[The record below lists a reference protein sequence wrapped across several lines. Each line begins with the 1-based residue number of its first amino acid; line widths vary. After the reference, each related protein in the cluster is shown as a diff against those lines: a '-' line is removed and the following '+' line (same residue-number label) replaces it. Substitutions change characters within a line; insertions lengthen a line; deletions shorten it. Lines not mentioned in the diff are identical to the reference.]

1 MKKQFTILAAVL
13 LTANVFAQTI
23 DYNLP
28 QNWMAHPMKSTDI
41 ARQQPLALT
50 VQRADLSTDK
60 VINYTHPTTNT
71 GVDIFYVYPT
81 IDLTMKSGN
90 TARTD
95 IDTTFAK
102 FIYSEQVGI
111 YAQFGRFFVPYYK
124 QATYGVYLDTL
135 LSESD
140 QANYMLIAYRDI
152 EAAFDHYLKYDN
164 NGNKII
170 LMGHSQGAFLIRF
183 LLRKRFDNNP
193 ELRSKL
199 IVAIAGGEANYSAKG
214 SRTGGSLQNIK
225 TYPPIDSALECGC
238 LINWRTWKKGTVAL
252 PLQKNSFFFN
262 KIYADSGVIY
272 QTYDTIYHQES
283 SFDFGYVSSNQPKKL
298 TRYISLG
305 ADYVNY
311 IGFDDIFSAQDA
323 SVAHVPGSK
332 YLMIEKNTIPNDL
345 RIIPNFPQIPIPDEE
360 SDYHVWDMQL
370 VQGDLLDLIPKL
382 IAKSNN
388 TSISEDNHLENTLL
402 IYPNP
407 TNDLVHVNNVDQKIK
422 NIKLYNLK
430 GQFIEEFFTNEFSVK
445 NLPPDIYFVIIQTD
459 KLTFTSKLVKL

>member
-28 QNWMAHPMKSTDI
+28 ENWMAHPMKSTDI
-41 ARQQPLALT
+41 ARQQPLVLT

-60 VINYTHPTTNT
+60 VINYTQPTTNT
-71 GVDIFYVYPT
+71 GVDLFYVYPT

-90 TARTD
+90 TARAE

-102 FIYSEQVGI
+102 FIYREQVGI
-111 YAQFGRFFVPYYK
+111 YAQFGRVFVPYYK

-140 QANYMLIAYRDI
+140 QAKYMLIAYRDI

-193 ELRSKL
+193 ALLSKL
-199 IVAIAGGEANYSAKG
+199 VVAIAGGEANYSAIG

-225 TYPPIDSALECGC
+225 TYPPLDSALECGC
-238 LINWRTWKKGTVAL
+238 LINWRTWKKGTVAQ

-262 KIYADSGVIY
+262 KVFADSGVIY
-272 QTYDTIYHQES
+272 QTYDTTFHQES
-283 SFDFGYVSSNQPKKL
+283 SFDFGYLSSNQPKKIA
-298 TRYISLG
+298 RYISLG
-305 ADYVNY
+305 ADNVNY
-311 IGFDDIFSAQDA
+311 IGFDDMFSAHDT
-323 SVAHVPGSK
+323 STAHVPGSN
-332 YLMIEKNTIPNDL
+332 YLMIEKNIIPNDL
-345 RIIPNFPQIPIPDEE
+345 RTIPNFPQIPIPEE
-360 SDYHVWDMQL
+360 EQDYHVWDMQF
-370 VQGDLLDLIPKL
+370 VQGDLLDIIPRL
-382 IAKSNN
+382 IAKSN
-388 TSISEDNHLENTLL
+388 TTGLSEDHHHENALL
-402 IYPNP
+402 FYPNP
-407 TNDLVHVNNVDQKIK
+407 TNDIVHIDNVDQTIK

-430 GQFIEEFFTNEFSVK
+430 GQFIEEFFTNDFSVK
-445 NLPPDIYFVIIQTD
+445 NLTPQIYFIIIQTD
-459 KLTFTSKLVKL
+459 KLTFTAKLVKR